1 MSISILR
8 PTLALGLLFAAA
20 GCQNNNGNTDSG
32 GILDMGLDACGLT
45 CPVEGLADGNASISG
60 LASVDSFFAAVV
72 GFDKAALAVKAGVD
86 AELRGIAVS
95 LGLDAGA
102 TAAEIRGEL
111 SAKLQGAVEGGLK
124 VTYAPPRC
132 TVDAKV
138 AVDAA
143 AKCDAEIEPGMVA
156 VECKGTCTVDASASA
171 SCEGSATVVCKGTAP
186 QLKCDGSCTGTCEF
200 DAGGTCNGTCNG
212 ECDGDCTVRG
222 SNGQCAGECMGTC
235 QGTCEL
241 KAAAECEGRCQGS
254 CEYTAPEGQC
264 EAGAEVRCQA
274 AADASASCDG
284 SCDGEVV
291 PPKAKA
297 ECEASVEAEAKL
309 QAQCTP
315 PSLEILW
322 QWSAELEGDLEG
334 QAAFKAWVEGFRGRY
349 AGLLAAGARAKL
361 VLEAG
366 AGLGDAA
373 AQLVTSIPDAFAGD
387 TDLRVVV
394 GVGCAVDELESV
406 GALLQSG
413 SGALSGSVSAV
424 GEISAALA
432 GG

>member
-1 MSISILR
+1 MSISIFSR
-8 PTLALGLLFAAA
+8 PILALGLLAAGGA
-20 GCQNNNGNTDSG
+20 GCQNNNGLPGPIGDP
-32 GILDMGLDACGLT
+32 CGLE

-60 LASVDSFFAAVV
+60 IASVDSFFAAVV
-72 GFDKAALAVKAGVD
+72 GFDKAALEVKAGVD

-102 TAAEIRGEL
+102 SAAEIRAEL
-111 SAKLQGAVEGGLK
+111 TSKFEGAIAGGLK

-138 AVDAA
+138 AIDAS
-143 AKCDAEIEPGMVA
+143 AKCDAEIDPGMVA

-171 SCEGSATVVCKGTAP
+171 SCDASATVVCKGTAP
-186 QLKCDGSCTGTCEF
+186 QLNCEGSCTGTCEF
-200 DAGGTCNGTCNG
+200 EAGGTCNGTCNG
-212 ECDGDCTVRG
+212 TCDGDCTVRG
-222 SNGQCAGECMGTC
+222 ANGQCAGECMGTC
-235 QGTCEL
+235 NGTCEL
-241 KAAAECEGRCQGS
+241 KAAAECEGRCQGT

-274 AADASASCDG
+274 AADASASCNG

-322 QWSAELEGDLEG
+322 QWSAELEGDVEG
-334 QAAFKAWVEGFRGRY
+334 QAQFKAWVEGFRGRY
-349 AGLLAAGARAKL
+349 AGLLAASARAKL

-366 AGLGDAA
+366 TGLGEAA
-373 AQLVTSIPDAFAGD
+373 GQLVTSIPDAFAGD
-387 TDLRVVV
+387 ADLRAVV
-394 GVGCAVDELESV
+394 GVSCAVDELETV
-406 GALLQSG
+406 GTLLQSG
-413 SGALSGSVSAV
+413 TGALSGSVTAV